1 MIILALYIK
10 FTKDIYTYKLTDE
23 SMRSFTGLTKE
34 YYLLRTYM
42 IVARRTI
49 DLYCCAA
56 TSSIVE
62 VWLMHNADTQ
72 STPEGNKE
80 AQWGRGKF

>member
-1 MIILALYIK
+1 M
-10 FTKDIYTYKLTDE
+10 TP
-23 SMRSFTGLTKE
+23 FTGLTKE